1 MKRLICLFLILAF
14 GCSLLTACTPIDD
27 PDAGKT
33 PAETDEA
40 WTVTSPDGRL
50 KIEVTR
56 AFDGSMHYSVEKS
69 DVTVVERSELGLT
82 IAEDDLG
89 FTTVSNVTT
98 REVSGSYENISG
110 KSSTVEYDCNELVVT
125 LSAWTFDMDMIFRAY
140 DDGYAYRYEVRA
152 RDGSEGVMTVLEE
165 KSQFALPAGAT
176 LWAQQYVTNKAGR
189 ECFSYETEYYRR
201 ALSSVKDQYIAMP
214 MLYKVKGADMYS
226 LITESALVGSG
237 YWGSFLQMAGEGN
250 ETTFRTVHTPAGI
263 TLDDN
268 QVAYPFTSPWRL
280 GITGD
285 LGECVASE
293 LVEKVYDDTTYW
305 RPDNYAE
312 LTPEEQK
319 TFDYDWV
326 EAGVSSWNYLTT
338 GASSNQDNMTAQKE
352 YVDLS
357 AEMGW
362 GYIILDAGWQN
373 ASDSDL
379 EQLIAYATERDVKV
393 IVWCN
398 ALPDFG
404 NGNVTLLTNK
414 LDAWKEMGIA
424 GIKIDFFD
432 GQSATNAK
440 HQGEDIGTIK
450 WYESIY
456 QETAKREMVVLCHG
470 CNKPTGERRLYPNV
484 LSREAVYGNEFYSV
498 SGNITVMSMFTRA
511 IVGGTDF
518 TPVVKPRSTGLTM
531 AHQMALAILYESGVE
546 IMAGAAD
553 DYADETIKAFYESIP
568 ARRDETLYIAGNPD
582 DYCVI
587 AVRAGD
593 TWFVAGI
600 NALFETSVEVSFDFL
615 GEGTYTA
622 ELYLNDTDAYDQI
635 VRTDS
640 EVTSASAETVTMIPN
655 GGFVWKL
662 TPKN

>member
-1 MKRLICLFLILAF
+1 MKRLICLFLIMAF
-14 GCSLLTACTPIDD
+14 GCSLLTACTPTE
-27 PDAGKT
+27 T
-33 PAETDEA
+33 PATGSTAKTDEA
-40 WTVTSPDGRL
+40 WTVASPDGRL

-56 AFDGSMHYSVEKS
+56 AFDGGMHYSVEKS

-110 KSSTVEYDCNELVVT
+110 KTSTVTYDCNELVVT

-165 KSQFALPAGAT
+165 KSQFALPTGAT

-201 ALSSVKDQYIAMP
+201 ALASVKDQYIAMP
-214 MLYKVKGADMYS
+214 MLYKVKGANMYS
-226 LITESALVGSG
+226 LITESALIGSG
-237 YWGSFLQMAGEGN
+237 YWGSFLHMAGEGN
-250 ETTFRTVHTPAGI
+250 DTTFRTVHTPAGI

-268 QVAYPFTSPWRL
+268 QVAYPFSSPWRM

-285 LGECVASE
+285 LGECIASE
-293 LVEKVYDDTTYW
+293 LVEKVYDDTAYW

-312 LTPEEQK
+312 LTAEEQK

-326 EAGVSSWNYLTT
+326 EAGVSSWNYLTP
-338 GASSNQDNMTAQKE
+338 GATSNQGNMTAQME

-362 GYIILDAGWQN
+362 GYIILDAGWQE

-379 EQLIAYATERDVKV
+379 ERLVTYAAERDVKV

-398 ALPDFG
+398 ALPDFA
-404 NGNVTLLTNK
+404 NGNVTLLANK
-414 LDAWKEMGIA
+414 LDAWKAKGIA

-470 CNKPTGERRLYPNV
+470 CNKPTGERRIYPNV

-511 IVGGTDF
+511 IIGGTDF
-518 TPVVKPRSTGLTM
+518 TPTVKPRSSGMTM

-546 IMAGAAD
+546 IMAGAAS

-568 ARRDETLYIAGNPD
+568 ARRDETRYIAGNPD

-635 VRTDS
+635 VRTDR

-662 TPKN
+662 TPKK